1 MGWIWPGIAPIEGAR
16 LAREGTIGA
25 FRSQG
30 RVWIHGA
37 AGGYSWGSLSSHFGP
52 GGGDLKEEEMNSS
65 SDPQQGLSSSVP
77 LLAPPDDNLSGTSGM
92 EVDDRISYLEQ
103 RLQLQEDEIQVL
115 KAALADVLRRLS
127 ACEENGLTATLPS
140 LLCLPT
146 PAALGPAHPVLEGAV
161 ALSLPP
167 NKPCPSAEDGYVKMF
182 LRGRPIL
189 MYIPDALVTTYN
201 LDTKLELPPKK
212 LKLDWVYGY
221 RGRDCRANLFLL
233 PTGEIVYFVAAVAVL
248 YSVEEQRQRH
258 YLGHNDDI
266 KCLALH
272 PDMVTIATGQVAGA
286 SKDGKP
292 LPPHVRVWDSVSLN
306 TLHVLGLGAFDRA
319 VSCVGFSKS
328 NGGGMLCAVDE
339 SNEHVLSV
347 WDWQKEQKIA
357 DVKCSNES
365 VLAATFH
372 PMEPTLLITC
382 GKSHIYFWSL
392 DRGSLSK
399 RQGIFEK
406 HEKPKYVLCVAF
418 TENGDVV
425 TGDSGG
431 NLYIWGK
438 GGNRISQAVL
448 GAHEGG
454 IFGLC
459 VLRNGTIVSGG
470 GKDRRVVLWGRDY
483 QKLQENEVS
492 ESFGPVRTIAE
503 GKDDTL
509 FVGTTR
515 NSVLQGSLATGFSS
529 LVQGH
534 MEELWGLAT
543 HPSLDQ
549 FLTCGQD
556 RQVHLWSMA
565 TRRPLWSKAI
575 EDAARS
581 AGFHPSGSVLA
592 VGTVTGR
599 WLVLD
604 TETRDLVTIHTDGS
618 EPISVVSFSPDGS
631 YLAVGSHD
639 NFIYVYG
646 VSEGGRKYSRVGKC
660 SGHSSFITHLD
671 WAADSSCFVTNSG
684 DYEILY
690 WDPTTCRQI
699 PNTGAVRNLEWATA
713 SCVLG
718 FGVFGIWPEGADGT
732 DINAVCRSHDGKLL
746 ASADDF
752 GKVHLFSYP
761 CCQPR
766 APSHAAGGHS
776 SHVTNVAFLHDD
788 SQLLST
794 GGTDT
799 SVLQWRLV

>member
-1 MGWIWPGIAPIEGAR
+1 VSPA
-16 LAREGTIGA
+16 LA
-25 FRSQG
+25 
-30 RVWIHGA
+30 
-37 AGGYSWGSLSSHFGP
+37 LPSSGL
-52 GGGDLKEEEMNSS
+52 GDNSPTES
-65 SDPQQGLSSSVP
+65 ISFN
-77 LLAPPDDNLSGTSGM
+77 DNLSGTSGM

-127 ACEENGLTATLPS
+127 ACEENGLGLQRKGPTKGTSPQSSS
-140 LLCLPT
+140 LQAAQPT
-146 PAALGPAHPVLEGAV
+146 PWVLSFQRAPLASLGSSHLGVQGLAAGRRGRVELSSGGAGAM

-167 NKPCPSAEDGYVKMF
+167 NEPCPSTEDGYVKMF
-182 LRGRPIL
+182 LRGRPIP
-189 MYIPDALVTTYN
+189 MYVPDALVTTYS

-266 KCLALH
+266 KCLAVH
-272 PDMVTIATGQVAGA
+272 PDMVTIATGQVAGT

-328 NGGGMLCAVDE
+328 NGGGLLCAVDE

-372 PMEPTLLITC
+372 PTEPTLLITC

-399 RQGIFEK
+399 RQGIFERG
-406 HEKPKYVLCVAF
+406 EVFLR
-418 TENGDVV
+418 GR
-425 TGDSGG
+425 GG
-431 NLYIWGK
+431 SQRGVSLLTLPLPA
-438 GGNRISQAVL
+438 GGNRITQAVL

-483 QKLQENEVS
+483 QKLQKNEVP

-503 GKDDTL
+503 GKDETL

-534 MEELWGLAT
+534 TEELWGLAT

-556 RQVHLWSMA
+556 RQVHLWSVA
-565 TRRPLWSKAI
+565 THRPLWSKAI

-631 YLAVGSHD
+631 FLAVGSHD
-639 NFIYVYG
+639 NFVYVYS

-776 SHVTNVAFLHDD
+776 SHVTNVAFLPDD
-788 SQLLST
+788 SRLLST